1 MDSLERE
8 KNTMTTEKNMNEQGK
23 KKGRRK
29 GRGCLIALMI
39 VLVILAVGGGI
50 GWLFLSKEHKEAA
63 SLPLNAVNF
72 SKLIDGKYHGVY
84 AGGMYKWRVNECD
97 VTVTNGNVADIQLIN
112 SVDPGAAN
120 TDTKMLYDRVI
131 KSQSLKVDTIS
142 GATLTSKAYLQC
154 IENALIPAQHN

>member
-1 MDSLERE
+1 
-8 KNTMTTEKNMNEQGK
+8 MTTEQYVNEKGK

-63 SLPLNAVNF
+63 SLPLNAVDF
-72 SKLIDGKYHGVY
+72 SKLIDGNYHGAY
-84 AGGMYKWRVNECD
+84 AGGMYKWRVNECN
-97 VTVTNGNVADIQLIN
+97 VTVTDGKVSAIQLVN
-112 SVDPGAAN
+112 SADPGAAN

-131 KSQSLKVDTIS
+131 KTQSLKVDTIS